1 VGSGYGTSLAR
12 EVVGGEGLVVAVDI
26 DAATLA
32 FARENLQRAGY
43 TDVVLVRGD
52 GGLGYPEH
60 ARMIGSAS
68 RRPAPTSRRR

>member
-12 EVVGGEGLVVAVDI
+12 EVIGPEGLVVAVEL

-32 FARENLQRAGY
+32 FARENLRRAGY

-52 GGLGYPEH
+52 GGFGYPSML
-60 ARMIGSAS
+60 RTIGSAS
-68 RRPAPTSRRR
+68 PRPARTSRRR